1 MNDTAFEQKVREI
14 GENLYR
20 LAGESPPSLFD
31 PRGLRGRVLMR
42 AMHDE
47 DLRAALFQF
56 VDVLPVLETDREL
69 AGHFRSYLAPHAD
82 QLRGL
87 WGRVFKLGGHSF
99 TAYALRRAVSRLA
112 RQFVVEE
119 QRERLDRALNTI
131 ARIPA
136 AVTVDAVGEAALG
149 ERECDVYLGRYLS
162 LLNLLASNRSLVG
175 NPPIHISVKFS
186 ALTAHFDPLDYA
198 GVRRRVFDRLQPLVA
213 RLREL
218 GAGMTVDMEHYEL
231 KSLTLRLFRDLVESE
246 RHDGWH
252 PGIALQAY
260 LPETSDDLRELIDWA
275 EQGKHRISVRL
286 VKGAYW
292 DTEMALAE
300 QRNWP
305 VPVFREKTATDAQFE
320 SLLELLFRHTEAVYP
335 AVGSHNLRSLAYAIA
350 SASRRGL
357 STADWEVQMLY
368 GMAEPLRHA
377 VAASGPKLRI
387 YLPTGELLPGIAYLI
402 RRLMEN
408 TANTSILRQTYVE
421 GADLDELLAE
431 PGLSETRTET
441 PPLAFEAVKKPAA
454 RSDSAPAML
463 NVPPCTPALLGTDSN
478 RSRRFLH
485 NLFVNAP
492 LKDFSRDRVREDFR
506 RSVAAVRARLGATYL
521 LDIAGVPPQGVELQA
536 SRNPAR
542 PAEILGHVAVADV
555 AQADRAVRNA
565 YHAFPGW
572 RDTPASAR
580 VALCRRAAD
589 IMDARRSELAAW
601 QILETG
607 KNRREADADV
617 AEAVDFLRY
626 YALQME
632 CVAGWQPTRC
642 FPGERNHLRYEPR
655 GVAVVIPPWNFPLA
669 ILTGMTAA
677 ALVAGNTAIVKPATP
692 ANIVAHG
699 FKSVLDEAGFP
710 PGVCQLLPGSGSTV
724 GQYLVKHRD
733 VHLIAFTGSKTVGLE
748 ILRQAHTLAPEQRY
762 IKQVVCEM
770 GGKNAII
777 VDEDAD
783 LDEAV
788 AQTLYSA
795 FGYQGQK
802 CSACSRLIA
811 VGRVHDRLVKRLAE
825 ALDSYDYGPPEDS
838 AYLFG
843 PLVTRDAQEKALSYI
858 ELGRTEGRLH
868 YLGRVPA
875 DGFYCPPAIFT
886 EIETHHRLARE
897 EIFGPILA
905 VLRAPTFEAAL
916 TLALESDYALTG
928 GVFSRLPEHLEL
940 ARERYRVGDLYL
952 NRRTTGARV
961 GIQPFGGTRL
971 SGTGVQAGG
980 PDYLKQFLWTRVVS
994 ENTLRHGFVPSLE

>member
-1 MNDTAFEQKVREI
+1 MNDTAFERRVREI

-20 LAGESPPSLFD
+20 LAGEAPPSLFD

-47 DLRAALFQF
+47 GLRAALFQF
-56 VDVLPVLETDREL
+56 VDVLPVLETDRDL
-69 AGHFRSYLAPHAD
+69 ARHFRNYLAPHAD
-82 QLRGL
+82 RLRGL
-87 WGRVFKLGGHSF
+87 WGRMFKLGSHSF
-99 TAYALRRAVSRLA
+99 SAYALRRAVSRLA

-119 QRERLDRALNTI
+119 QGDRLNRALDAI

-136 AVTVDAVGEAALG
+136 AVTVDAVGEAALS
-149 ERECDVYLGRYLS
+149 ERECDIYLGRYLS
-162 LLNLLASNRSLVG
+162 LLDLLAANRSPVG
-175 NPPIHISVKFS
+175 HPPIHISIKLS
-186 ALTAHFDPLDYA
+186 ALAAPFDPLDYA
-198 GVRRRVFDRLQPLVA
+198 GVRRRVFARLEPLVA

-218 GAGMTVDMEHYEL
+218 RAGMTVDMEHYEL
-231 KSLTLRLFRDLVESE
+231 KPLTLRLFRDLVDSE
-246 RHDGWH
+246 GHEGWH

-260 LPETSDDLRELIDWA
+260 LPETSDDLRELIGWA
-275 EQGKHRISVRL
+275 ERGKRRISVRL

-292 DTEMALAE
+292 DTETALAE
-300 QRNWP
+300 QRRWP
-305 VPVFREKTATDAQFE
+305 VPVFRDKTATDAHFE
-320 SLLELLFRHTEAVYP
+320 SLLDLLFRHADTVRP
-335 AVGSHNLRSLAYAIA
+335 AVGSHNLRSLAYAAA

-357 STADWEVQMLY
+357 AAADWEIQMLY

-377 VAASGPKLRI
+377 VAASDIALRV
-387 YLPTGELLPGIAYLI
+387 YLPTGELIPGIAYLI

-421 GADLDELLAE
+421 GADLDELLAA
-431 PGLSETRTET
+431 P
-441 PPLAFEAVKKPAA
+441 KPAA
-454 RSDSAPAML
+454 AP
-463 NVPPCTPALLGTDSN
+463 PETPSPG
-478 RSRRFLH
+478 
-485 NLFVNAP
+485 FVNAP
-492 LKDFSRDRVREDFR
+492 LKDFSRDRVHEDFH
-506 RSVAAVRARLGATYL
+506 RSLAAVRAQLGASYP
-521 LDIAGVPPQGVELQA
+521 LDIAGVPPEGSEWLA

-542 PAEILGHVAVADV
+542 PDEILGYVAVADT

-565 YHAFPGW
+565 SRAFPGW
-572 RDTPASAR
+572 RDMPAFAR
-580 VALCRRAAD
+580 AALCRRAAD
-589 IMDARRSELAAW
+589 IMDARRGELAAW
-601 QILETG
+601 QVLETG
-607 KNRREADADV
+607 KNWREADADV
-617 AEAVDFLRY
+617 TEAVDYLRY
-626 YALQME
+626 YPFQME
-632 CVAGWQPTRC
+632 QLAGWRSTRC

-677 ALVAGNTAIVKPATP
+677 ALVAGNTAIVKPAMP

-699 FKSVLDEAGFP
+699 FQSVLDEAGFP
-710 PGVCQLLPGSGSTV
+710 PGVCQLLPGSGATV
-724 GQYLVKHRD
+724 GQYLVRHRD
-733 VHLIAFTGSKTVGLE
+733 VHVIAFTGSKTVGLE

-788 AQTLYSA
+788 AQSLYSA

-825 ALDSYDYGPPEDS
+825 VLDSYGYGPPEDP

-843 PLVTRDAQEKALSYI
+843 PMVSRDAREKALSYI
-858 ELGRTEGRLH
+858 DLGRTEGRLH
-868 YLGRVPA
+868 YLGRVPEE
-875 DGFYCPPAIFT
+875 GFYCPPAIFT
-886 EIETHHRLARE
+886 DIEPHHRLARE
-897 EIFGPILA
+897 EIFGPVLA

-928 GVFSRLPEHLEL
+928 GVFSRLPEHLDL
-940 ARERYRVGDLYL
+940 ARERYRVGNLYL

-961 GIQPFGGTRL
+961 GVQPFGGTRL

-980 PDYLKQFLWTRVVS
+980 PDYLRQFLWTRVVS
-994 ENTLRHGFVPSLE
+994 ENTLRHGFVPNLEL

>member
-1 MNDTAFEQKVREI
+1 MNDTAFERRVRDI

-47 DLRAALFQF
+47 GLRAALFQF

-69 AGHFRSYLAPHAD
+69 ARHFQNYLAPHAD
-82 QLRGL
+82 RLRGL
-87 WGRVFKLGGHSF
+87 WGRMFKLGGHSF
-99 TAYALRRAVSRLA
+99 SGFALRRAVSRLA

-119 QRERLDRALNTI
+119 QEDRLNRALDTI
-131 ARIPA
+131 SRIPA
-136 AVTVDAVGEAALG
+136 AVTVDAVGEAALS
-149 ERECDVYLGRYLS
+149 ERECDIYLGRYLS
-162 LLNLLASNRSLVG
+162 LLDLLAANRLPLG
-175 NPPIHISVKFS
+175 HPPIHISVKLS

-198 GVRRRVFDRLQPLVA
+198 GVRRRVFARLEPLVA
-213 RLREL
+213 KLRKL

-246 RHDGWH
+246 GDDGWH

-260 LPETSDDLRELIDWA
+260 LPETADDLRELIDWA
-275 EQGKHRISVRL
+275 EREKRRISVRL

-292 DTEMALAE
+292 DTEVALAE

-305 VPVFREKTATDAQFE
+305 VPVFLDKSATDAQFE
-320 SLLELLFRHTEAVYP
+320 SLLDLLFRHADAVYP
-335 AVGSHNLRSLAYAIA
+335 AVGSHNLRSLAYSIA
-350 SASRRGL
+350 SASRQGL

-377 VAASGPKLRI
+377 VAASDIALRV
-387 YLPTGELLPGIAYLI
+387 YLPTGELIPGIAYLI

-421 GADLDELLAE
+421 GADLDDLLAAPDPHE
-431 PGLSETRTET
+431 PGTET
-441 PPLAFEAVKKPAA
+441 LSPAF
-454 RSDSAPAML
+454 L
-463 NVPPCTPALLGTDSN
+463 
-478 RSRRFLH
+478 
-485 NLFVNAP
+485 NAP
-492 LKDFSRDRVREDFR
+492 LKDFSHDRVRQEFR
-506 RSVAAVRARLGATYL
+506 RSLAAVRTKLGATYP
-521 LDIAGVPPQGVELQA
+521 LDMAGVPPQGAELEV

-542 PAEILGHVAVADV
+542 PSEILGHVAVADV
-555 AQADRAVRNA
+555 THAERAVRNA
-565 YHAFPGW
+565 YRAFPGW
-572 RDTPASAR
+572 RDTPAAAR

-589 IMDARRSELAAW
+589 IMDARRGELAAW
-601 QILETG
+601 QVLETG
-607 KNRREADADV
+607 KNWREADADV
-617 AEAVDFLRY
+617 AEAVDYLRY
-626 YALQME
+626 YPYRME
-632 CVAGWQPTRC
+632 QLAGWRPTRC
-642 FPGERNHLRYEPR
+642 FPGEPNHLRYEPR
-655 GVAVVIPPWNFPLA
+655 GVAAVIPPWNFPLA

-692 ANIVAHG
+692 ANLVAHG
-699 FKSVLDEAGFP
+699 FKSVLDQAGFP
-710 PGVCQLLPGSGSTV
+710 PGVCQLLPGSGATV
-724 GQYLVKHRD
+724 GRYLVKHPD
-733 VHLIAFTGSKTVGLE
+733 VHVIAFTGSKTVGLE
-748 ILRQAHTLAPEQRY
+748 ILREAHTLAPEQRY

-811 VGRVHDRLVKRLAE
+811 VGRVHDRLVKRLTE
-825 ALDSYDYGPPEDS
+825 TLDSYDYGPPEDP
-838 AYLFG
+838 AFLFG
-843 PLVTRDAQEKALSYI
+843 PMITRDAQQKAMSYI

-875 DGFYCPPAIFT
+875 DGFYCPPAIIT
-886 EIETHHRLARE
+886 GIESHHRLARE
-897 EIFGPILA
+897 EIFGPVLA

-928 GVFSRLPEHLEL
+928 GVFSRLPEHLDL
-940 ARERYRVGDLYL
+940 ARERYRVGNLYL

-961 GIQPFGGTRL
+961 GVQPFGGTRL

-980 PDYLKQFLWTRVVS
+980 PDYLTQFLWTRAVS
-994 ENTLRHGFVPSLE
+994 ENTLRHGFVPNLE

>member
-1 MNDTAFEQKVREI
+1 MNDTAFERRVRDI

-47 DLRAALFQF
+47 GLRAALFQF

-69 AGHFRSYLAPHAD
+69 ARHFQNYLAPHAD
-82 QLRGL
+82 RLRGP
-87 WGRVFKLGGHSF
+87 WGRMFKLGGHSF
-99 TAYALRRAVSRLA
+99 SGFALRRAVSRLA

-119 QRERLDRALNTI
+119 QEDRLNRALNTI
-131 ARIPA
+131 SRIPA
-136 AVTVDAVGEAALG
+136 AVTVDAVGEAALS
-149 ERECDVYLGRYLS
+149 ERECDIYLGRYLS
-162 LLNLLASNRSLVG
+162 LLDLLAANRLPLG
-175 NPPIHISVKFS
+175 HPPIHISVKLS

-198 GVRRRVFDRLQPLVA
+198 GVRRRVFARLEPLVA

-246 RHDGWH
+246 GDDGWH

-260 LPETSDDLRELIDWA
+260 LPETADDLRELIDWA
-275 EQGKHRISVRL
+275 EREKRRISVRL

-292 DTEMALAE
+292 DTEVALAE

-305 VPVFREKTATDAQFE
+305 VPVFLDKSATDAQFE
-320 SLLELLFRHTEAVYP
+320 SLVDLLFRHADAVYP

-350 SASRRGL
+350 SASRQGL

-377 VAASGPKLRI
+377 VAASDIPLRV
-387 YLPTGELLPGIAYLI
+387 YLPTGELIPGIAYLI

-421 GADLDELLAE
+421 GADLDDLLAAPDPHE
-431 PGLSETRTET
+431 PGTET
-441 PPLAFEAVKKPAA
+441 LSPAF
-454 RSDSAPAML
+454 L
-463 NVPPCTPALLGTDSN
+463 
-478 RSRRFLH
+478 
-485 NLFVNAP
+485 NAP
-492 LKDFSRDRVREDFR
+492 LKDFSHDPVREDFR
-506 RSVAAVRARLGATYL
+506 RSLAAVRTKLGATYP
-521 LDIAGVPPQGVELQA
+521 LDMAGVPPQGAELEV

-542 PAEILGHVAVADV
+542 PSEILGHVAVADV
-555 AQADRAVRNA
+555 THAERAVRNA
-565 YHAFPGW
+565 YRAFPGW
-572 RDTPASAR
+572 RDTPAAAR

-589 IMDARRSELAAW
+589 IMDARRGELAAW
-601 QILETG
+601 QVLETG
-607 KNRREADADV
+607 KNWREADADV
-617 AEAVDFLRY
+617 AEAVDYLRY
-626 YALQME
+626 YPYQME
-632 CVAGWQPTRC
+632 QLAGWRPTRR
-642 FPGERNHLRYEPR
+642 FPGEPNHLRYEPR
-655 GVAVVIPPWNFPLA
+655 GVAAVIPPWNFPLA

-692 ANIVAHG
+692 ANLVAHG
-699 FKSVLDEAGFP
+699 FKSVLDQAGFP
-710 PGVCQLLPGSGSTV
+710 PGVCQLLPGSGATV
-724 GQYLVKHRD
+724 GRYLVKHPD
-733 VHLIAFTGSKTVGLE
+733 VHVIAFTGSKTVGLE
-748 ILRQAHTLAPEQRY
+748 ILREAHTLAPEQRY

-811 VGRVHDRLVKRLAE
+811 VGRVHDRLVKRLTE
-825 ALDSYDYGPPEDS
+825 TLDSYDYGPPEDP
-838 AYLFG
+838 AFLFG
-843 PLVTRDAQEKALSYI
+843 PMITRDAQQKAMSYI

-875 DGFYCPPAIFT
+875 DGFYCPPAIIT
-886 EIETHHRLARE
+886 GIESHHRLARE
-897 EIFGPILA
+897 EIFGPVLA

-928 GVFSRLPEHLEL
+928 GVFSRLPEHLDL
-940 ARERYRVGDLYL
+940 ARERYRVGNLYL

-961 GIQPFGGTRL
+961 GVQPFGGTRL

-994 ENTLRHGFVPSLE
+994 ENTLRHGFVPNIE